1 MGYLN
6 CFGCGRKNTPYLT
19 AYETAKRYGF
29 QGTEEEWIKS
39 IGTMRLIQ
47 VTELNGGT
55 FECSASLGQIKQM
68 IDDGLIPVLSYE
80 GNPAFVSDIAA
91 DYVAFST
98 PLLRTVDGDV
108 YDLYTVSRD
117 NTVETVAVSGSGGG
131 SIGPGTITYTMLHT
145 NVRTALNKADSAY
158 QKPSEGIPG
167 TDLTAAVQASLAKAD
182 NSIQRTLAGIPADD
196 LTSAV
201 QASLAKADSAAQPGD
216 LAGLVRKDRQA
227 TKTTGH
233 TQKVA
238 IDTDGTLW
246 VLPQVAGESD
256 ENSDS
261 TEFISITQSGNELT
275 ANKTS
280 LQIFAI
286 LDEGAKKLVLIDHA
300 GRQCDLMDKPRSTG
314 NGRYTDAKF
323 WTFDDNSSQIITYA
337 INSSGLVTDD
347 YIPVTGF
354 YIKPSGG
361 IPSTDMS
368 SEVQASLAL
377 ADSAIQSHQSL
388 TGLVPRNQQASKTV
402 NHTQRVA
409 IDNDGKLWVEP
420 TSSGESSGGSSNT
433 ELITMTEYDGSDY
446 ASLEAEE
453 IYDILDAGAKN
464 IVLIDR
470 AGRQCSLIVP
480 PEEVSND
487 YSVAKFWTFNDTA
500 TGLII
505 YSVGD
510 DGYTTSTTVTLTGFY
525 TKPSGGIPSTDL
537 ASAVQTS
544 LGKADTAYQKP
555 SGGIPSTDLASAVQ
569 SALSTKILTMTQSGS
584 TYTYGT
590 ANFTFASL
598 DDLIAII
605 QSGEVVW
612 LSNTTTGSVYRGV
625 NIRGATTTG
634 RVTFAGV
641 TQESDSADPVVEVF
655 IIDGSMNITKKVL
668 KELPASTSNDSGKY
682 LKVNSSGNAEWG
694 SAPSGSS
701 VPDVVYINLDLT
713 NPTAPTITSV
723 TDSSNQALSLSG
735 LATKLASGP
744 VRILSPVDQNGTVFE
759 WEVCGQSTTKIAVC
773 TTVPETNDNYYHVAS
788 LTETSNVLGGTIKT
802 QKLGTGSVNP
812 PSGVT
817 KTNTEMGTGFSVSP
831 NIIYTVS
838 GSCSGFT
845 LTNSSYVGI
854 RGYCAEIRLTVG
866 STAISSP
873 TWPSGFN
880 FMNGWDGKFSANTY
894 YDILIDDA
902 GNVFHSERA
911 VS

>member
-1 MGYLN
+1 MGVIRGKH
-6 CFGCGRKNTPYLT
+6 CHPCGSGAFLSVYQIAVKN
-19 AYETAKRYGF
+19 GF
-29 QGTEEEWIKS
+29 RGTEKEWLNA
-39 IGTMRLIQ
+39 IGTVRIIQ
-47 VTELNGGT
+47 VTERSGGT
-55 FECSASLGQIKQM
+55 FECNASLGTARGYIE
-68 IDDGLIPVLSYE
+68 DGFIPVLVYE
-80 GNPAFVSDIAA
+80 GIPAILSDMA
-91 DYVAFST
+91 DDYLAFST
-98 PLLRTVDGDV
+98 QVIRTADGDV
-108 YDLYTVSRD
+108 YDLYILSGRED
-117 NTVETVAVSGSGGG
+117 TVETVQVSGSGSGG
-131 SIGPGTITYTMLHT
+131 AIGPGSVTYAMLHA
-145 NVRTALNKADSAY
+145 NVRAALDKADSAY

-167 TDLTAAVQASLAKAD
+167 TDMTE
-182 NSIQRTLAGIPADD
+182 
-196 LTSAV
+196 AV
-201 QASLAKADSAAQPGD
+201 QASLAKADSALQAHQS
-216 LAGLVRKDRQA
+216 LAGLIPRSAQA
-227 TKTTGH
+227 TKTVNH
-233 TQKVA
+233 TQEVA
-238 IDTDGTLW
+238 VDPSGKLYIEPVT
-246 VLPQVAGESD
+246 AGEA
-256 ENSDS
+256 EIEEH
-261 TEFISITQSGNELT
+261 TEVLTMTYYDGDNYCSMTSEEIYEL
-275 ANKTS
+275 
-280 LQIFAI
+280 
-286 LDEGAKKLVLIDHA
+286 LDEATKAVILIDRA
-300 GRQCDLMDKPRSTG
+300 GRQCNLIVPPSLES
-314 NGRYTDAKF
+314 NAYTDAKF
-323 WTFDDNSSQIITYA
+323 WTYDNTGTDLVIYSVNASGIVSSATISLNELYSLPA
-337 INSSGLVTDD
+337 
-347 YIPVTGF
+347 
-354 YIKPSGG
+354 GG
-361 IPSTDMS
+361 IPKTDLAS
-368 SEVQASLAL
+368 AVQASLAL

-388 TGLVPRNQQASKTV
+388 SGMVPRNQQASKTV
-402 NHTQRVA
+402 NHTQAVA
-409 IDNDGKLWVEP
+409 IDGNGKLWVEP